1 MSPSTP
7 GITLRDLAG
16 TGFDYRVTWGEAD
29 VLLVRPGSAP
39 AGHTTPTPRDLGLVD
54 TAELITGASAAQLN
68 AFLLPECLVL
78 PLRKSTRN
86 PFGELIVGRAATCDI
101 VLLDRS
107 VSKVHAY
114 MREPRGP
121 LHLWTVWEP
130 KPSTNG
136 TFVDGRRIAPMRYFG
151 GGDSLEDPVRAETG
165 EYARC
170 GIGRVLRFGL
180 VDSMLLDADGFQ
192 SALEYAEEA
201 WRDMPPKPS
210 SDTTRAG
217 PHPFD
222 TVIDLDAQDF

>member
-107 VSKVHAY
+107 VIDARLIAARRQAARALPSALAGCAS
-114 MREPRGP
+114 PPPNRG
-121 LHLWTVWEP
+121 LHLVRLGS
-130 KPSTNG
+130 PS
-136 TFVDGRRIAPMRYFG
+136 P
-151 GGDSLEDPVRAETG
+151 RA
-165 EYARC
+165 
-170 GIGRVLRFGL
+170 V
-180 VDSMLLDADGFQ
+180 
-192 SALEYAEEA
+192 
-201 WRDMPPKPS
+201 
-210 SDTTRAG
+210 
-217 PHPFD
+217 H
-222 TVIDLDAQDF
+222 